1 MKSPLFFL
9 NTDVKILDMMKQ
21 GDEQALVMLYDANRR
36 MVTSYTLRNGGT
48 EDDAEDLLQDA
59 VIVLWERVRS
69 GRFEYS
75 SKLSTFLYAT
85 VQNMWRRRRAKLIRE
100 TPTDMSGDEGGE
112 SGDSPLD
119 DLMQTELSAAIA
131 AAVVKL
137 GEPCRTLLV
146 LFYWEERSLQEIAL
160 QMHFANTDTVK
171 SKKYQCK
178 KSLEKILSDER
189 IL

>member
-1 MKSPLFFL
+1 MKPPFFFL
-9 NTDVKILDMMKQ
+9 NTDMKILDLMKR
-21 GDEQALVMLYDANRR
+21 GDEQSLVMLYDANRR
-36 MVTSYTLRNGGT
+36 MVASYTLRNGGT

-69 GRFEYS
+69 GKFEYS

-85 VQNMWRRRRAKLIRE
+85 VQNMWRRRRAKLMRE
-100 TPTDMSGDEGGE
+100 IPTNMNDGDGGE
-112 SGDSPLD
+112 SGESPLD
-119 DLMQTELSAAIA
+119 EMMRTELSAAIA
-131 AAVVKL
+131 AAVAQL

-146 LFYWEERSLQEIAL
+146 LFYWEERSLQDIARE
-160 QMHFANTDTVK
+160 MHFANTDTVK

-189 IL
+189 IF

>member
-1 MKSPLFFL
+1 
-9 NTDVKILDMMKQ
+9 
-21 GDEQALVMLYDANRR
+21 
-36 MVTSYTLRNGGT
+36 
-48 EDDAEDLLQDA
+48 
-59 VIVLWERVRS
+59 
-69 GRFEYS
+69 
-75 SKLSTFLYAT
+75 
-85 VQNMWRRRRAKLIRE
+85 
-100 TPTDMSGDEGGE
+100 MSGDEGGE

-131 AAVVKL
+131 AAVAKL

-146 LFYWEERSLQEIAL
+146 LFYWEERSLQEIAQ

-189 IL
+189 IF